1 MSKIPE
7 ILQIFNK
14 INRNYSAERMN
25 SWIKTEDLSFIFYF
39 FFFLT
44 LGTLSQLAT
53 FVMDK

>member
-39 FFFLT
+39 FFFFNIRNIKPT
-44 LGTLSQLAT
+44 GY
-53 FVMDK
+53 FCDG